1 MTKIRR
7 RILRETKNPIK
18 TDKIGAK
25 IKLNNLVKRAKENGI
40 EQGPLTPIEALVT
53 ISQDEWIWQAVST
66 EMLDTMSHR
75 LVFHS
80 DGGLR
85 REILMTQNLNTAM
98 DAASIIVELDG
109 NCVLIETLEP

>member
-7 RILRETKNPIK
+7 RILRETKSPIK

-66 EMLDTMSHR
+66 EMLETMSHR

-85 REILMTQNLNTAM
+85 RK
-98 DAASIIVELDG
+98 S
-109 NCVLIETLEP
+109 

>member
-7 RILRETKNPIK
+7 RILRETKSPIK

-25 IKLNNLVKRAKENGI
+25 IKLNNLVKWARENGS
-40 EQGPLTPIEALVT
+40 EQEPLTPIEALVT
-53 ISQDEWIWQAVST
+53 ISKDEWIWQAVST

>member
-1 MTKIRR
+1 MTKISR
-7 RILRETKNPIK
+7 RILRETKSPIK

-25 IKLNNLVKRAKENGI
+25 IKLNNLVKRARENGS
-40 EQGPLTPIEALVT
+40 EQQPLTPIEALVT

>member
-66 EMLDTMSHR
+66 EILETLSHR
-75 LVFHS
+75 LVIHS
-80 DGGLR
+80 DGGVR

>member
-7 RILRETKNPIK
+7 RILRETKSPIK

-25 IKLNNLVKRAKENGI
+25 IKLNNLVKRARENGS
-40 EQGPLTPIEALVT
+40 EQEPLTPIEALVT

-85 REILMTQNLNTAM
+85 REILMTQNLNTAI

>member
-7 RILRETKNPIK
+7 RILRETKSPIK

-25 IKLNNLVKRAKENGI
+25 IKLNNLVKRARENGS
-40 EQGPLTPIEALVT
+40 EQQPLTPIEALVT

-85 REILMTQNLNTAM
+85 REILMTQNLNTAI